1 MKKIEILIGL
11 ELVWGPV
18 LKNYELEDGTFSSGS
33 SIVDNDPIINK
44 LDKEVNDLWCSLI
57 SDDENS
63 HSGIKFDYE
72 REKELAPKLLDLINQ
87 IKERLNEI
95 NDGSYYVYDMI
106 SRNLKKLL

>member
-33 SIVDNDPIINK
+33 PIVDNDPIINK

-63 HSGIKFDYE
+63 HSGIKFDYK
-72 REKELAPKLLDLINQ
+72 REKELAPKLLNLIKQ
-87 IKERLNEI
+87 IENI
-95 NDGSYYVYDMI
+95 FNDGEIVTLFVIKDT
-106 SRNLKKLL
+106 